1 MFSVRKTTKWH
12 GNTNLT
18 VLLIN
23 IIITWILFFKYG
35 SNYLVIFCS
44 SLLLHLLIETGL
56 AVSGIRKGN
65 VYAFGKKLPRV
76 IDILLKASVEG
87 PAFCVSAFFVAD
99 SFENGNELF
108 SVITAV
114 VVVGLAS
121 LYMGLSDKK
130 SIENLK
136 PADKPVI
143 SRRAMTKPKAVMLL
157 ALINTC
163 CISAMFM
170 IPNEDRLHAFT
181 YLFAYAGLVLLF
193 YFINY
198 NLSVRYIEMY
208 NPITDTYTKPKL
220 GIQIAGLT
228 YDSAYEMALLVSP
241 AYWLTYYLG
250 FFS

>member
-12 GNTNLT
+12 GNTNLGI
-18 VLLIN
+18 LLIN
-23 IIITWILFFKYG
+23 IIITSILFFSYG

-44 SLLLHLLIETGL
+44 SFLLHLLIETGL
-56 AVSGIRKGN
+56 AMSGIRKGN
-65 VYAFGKKLPRV
+65 VYDLGKKLPCTLN
-76 IDILLKASVEG
+76 ILLKASVEG
-87 PAFCVSAFFVAD
+87 PAFCVSAFFIAD
-99 SFENGNELF
+99 SFEKGNGLF
-108 SVITAV
+108 SIFITAI
-114 VVVGLAS
+114 VVGLAS

-136 PADKPVI
+136 PTDKPII

-163 CISAMFM
+163 CISAMFV

-181 YLFAYAGLVLLF
+181 YLFAYAALVLLF

-198 NLSVRYIEMY
+198 NLRVRYIEMY
-208 NPITDTYTKPKL
+208 DPITNTYTKPSL
-220 GIQIAGLT
+220 GIQIAGLI

>member
-23 IIITWILFFKYG
+23 IIITWILFFNYG

>member
-12 GNTNLT
+12 GNTNLA

-23 IIITWILFFKYG
+23 IIITWILFFNYG

-44 SLLLHLLIETGL
+44 SLLLHLIIETGL

>member
-1 MFSVRKTTKWH
+1 MYSVRETTKWH
-12 GNTNLT
+12 GNTNLV

-23 IIITWILFFKYG
+23 IVVTAVLYFNYG

-44 SLLLHLLIETGL
+44 SMLLHFIIESGL

-65 VYAFGKKLPRV
+65 VYVFGKKLPQA
-76 IDILLKASVEG
+76 IDTLLKASVEG

-108 SVITAV
+108 SLITAV
-114 VVVGLAS
+114 IVVGLAS
-121 LYMGLSDKK
+121 FYMGLSDKK
-130 SIENLK
+130 NIANLK
-136 PADKPVI
+136 IGDIPVI

-170 IPNEDRLHAFT
+170 IPNEDRSHAFT
-181 YLFAYAGLVLLF
+181 YLFAYAALVLLF

-198 NLSVRYIEMY
+198 NLRVRYIEMY
-208 NPITDTYTKPKL
+208 DPITNTFTKPGL
-220 GIQIAGLT
+220 GIQIAGLI

-241 AYWLTYYLG
+241 AYWLTFYLG
-250 FFS
+250 FFN